1 MAEEVDFK
9 LTPLDDNGDAVI
21 ASEEVSKTENKEN
34 ELQQEEKGEQNKAEE
49 QSEAPVQEELE
60 VATVAESLEA
70 EEKNIEPAV
79 EVSEVIDEVAKSN
92 PELTEDELF
101 NILKERYN
109 AQGSSIKD
117 VLSNN
122 EQSENIELTDDVK
135 KFLEYQK
142 DTGRGLQDF
151 LKAQR
156 DIGSLSDQESLL
168 EYYKET
174 KPHLSIDDISY
185 LISEKFN
192 FDESIDDEKEIRSK
206 KIAFKEEVYKA
217 KQLLNDISGK
227 YKVPLESSDG
237 TPLSKDVQD
246 AISFYTE
253 YNESTEKQKQL
264 QDDYSKVFREKTE
277 QVFSQNF
284 KGFEF
289 NVGDKRLLFKIAD
302 VNGIKSSQSDINDM
316 LGSFTDKETGAL
328 GDGMKFHKAAFAMN
342 NPDLIA
348 KLAYQQG
355 LSDATKGIVKET
367 KNIDMSVRENQDMET
382 KGSNFKVLSSESSFS
397 SGLKFNKK

>member
-49 QSEAPVQEELE
+49 QSEATVQEELE

-70 EEKNIEPAV
+70 EEKNIEPTV

-142 DTGRGLQDF
+142 DTGR
-151 LKAQR
+151 
-156 DIGSLSDQESLL
+156 
-168 EYYKET
+168 
-174 KPHLSIDDISY
+174 
-185 LISEKFN
+185 
-192 FDESIDDEKEIRSK
+192 
-206 KIAFKEEVYKA
+206 
-217 KQLLNDISGK
+217 
-227 YKVPLESSDG
+227 
-237 TPLSKDVQD
+237 
-246 AISFYTE
+246 AI
-253 YNESTEKQKQL
+253 
-264 QDDYSKVFREKTE
+264 
-277 QVFSQNF
+277 
-284 KGFEF
+284 
-289 NVGDKRLLFKIAD
+289 
-302 VNGIKSSQSDINDM
+302 
-316 LGSFTDKETGAL
+316 
-328 GDGMKFHKAAFAMN
+328 
-342 NPDLIA
+342 
-348 KLAYQQG
+348 
-355 LSDATKGIVKET
+355 
-367 KNIDMSVRENQDMET
+367 
-382 KGSNFKVLSSESSFS
+382 
-397 SGLKFNKK
+397 